1 MKKIFLFMAMALSSV
16 TLFSQIVL
24 TRGGRVLYDIALEDA
39 DSITFVTNEQ
49 GELLETLSPMEQQ
62 AKLNS
67 VATDFLNMFKP
78 KEQRNLIELLT
89 YLADKYEDYDFGPMY
104 EHYEENLPFLRQ
116 LARGVRKVVD
126 ENLTHNLAM
135 EVYDFPRFTG
145 IFEVND
151 EKRTWEYLGESENIE
166 LRFKNKNGDL
176 CVAVLSASGEEME
189 VEFET
194 LTDSIV
200 GQKWVE
206 VPGYEDLQLVYVPAR
221 MNDDYTA
228 FVVLYDENGIW
239 YSSQYY
245 GPHEEIPAHYEY
257 QWFLTN
263 GYYENEYYMQLNKV
277 LLPSNIKFS
286 LKEAD
291 KEHVALTMN
300 FDIDQKKYAKY
311 DMDLRV
317 ANFSVINNVSIST
330 SEAHAIV
337 VAKVSDKPLL
347 SVKVSLPSYVLM
359 GKSEEEGVGEWFE
372 GNKEKGELMELFR
385 TEFVFAEVDVI
396 NQLQLKASSPDLL
409 SYYRGFDKLD
419 RYYEEKASE
428 TDLLD
433 YRHTYDYNQDKADW
447 WNKKLQVGL
456 FYNTPVQQAEL
467 QVDLDF
473 EERAVYVYDNGVE
486 DEIYIKSYESNYVVY
501 FPYNGTVYSL
511 DDYFSMS
518 AFESLFRVTGDLFR
532 NYLKLLGFSDW
543 GDLSSGLQ
551 SEAATGEAEAI
562 LK

>member
-1 MKKIFLFMAMALSSV
+1 MKKIFLFMVMALSSV

-78 KEQRNLIELLT
+78 KEQRDLIELLT
-89 YLADKYEDYDFGPMY
+89 YLADKYEDYDFGPIY
-104 EHYEENLPFLRQ
+104 EHYEKNLPFLRQ

-145 IFEVND
+145 IFEANG
-151 EKRTWEYLGESENIE
+151 EKRTWEYLGESDDIE
-166 LRFKNKNGDL
+166 LRFKNRNGDL
-176 CVAVLSASGEEME
+176 CEAVLSASGEEIEME
-189 VEFET
+189 IET
-194 LTDSIV
+194 PTDSV
-200 GQKWVE
+200 VSQKWVE
-206 VPGYEDLQLVYVPAR
+206 YPGYEDLQLVYVPAR
-221 MNDDYTA
+221 MNDDYTV
-228 FVVLYDENGIW
+228 FVVFYDENGIW

-245 GPHEEIPAHYEY
+245 GPYEEIPAHYEY

-263 GYYENEYYMQLNKV
+263 GYYEYEYYMQLNKV

-300 FDIDQKKYAKY
+300 FDIEQNKYAKY

-317 ANFSVINNVSIST
+317 ANFSVVNNVSVS
-330 SEAHAIV
+330 SSDAHAIV

-347 SVKVSLPSYVLM
+347 SVKVSLPSFVLI
-359 GKSEEEGVGEWFE
+359 GKSDEETVRKWFE
-372 GNKEKGELMELFR
+372 DNKEKGELIEQFR

-409 SYYRGFDKLD
+409 GYFRGVNKLDSYYM
-419 RYYEEKASE
+419 EKEGE
-428 TDLLD
+428 TDLLS
-433 YRHTYDYNQDKADW
+433 YTYTYDYNQAKADW

-473 EERAVYVYDNGVE
+473 EERAVYVYDNGIE
-486 DEIYIKSYESNYVVY
+486 DEIYIKLYESNYVVY

-518 AFESLFRVTGDLFR
+518 AFESLFCVTGDLLR
-532 NYLKLLGFSDW
+532 NYLKLLGWSMM
-543 GDLSSGLQ
+543 DLSDIMSQ
-551 SEAATGEAEAI
+551 FQPAE
-562 LK
+562 

>member
-1 MKKIFLFMAMALSSV
+1 MKKIFLFMVMALSSV

-78 KEQRNLIELLT
+78 KEQRDLIELLT
-89 YLADKYEDYDFGPMY
+89 YLADKYEDYDFGPIY
-104 EHYEENLPFLRQ
+104 EHYEKNLPFLRQ

-145 IFEVND
+145 IFEAND
-151 EKRTWEYLGESENIE
+151 EKRTWEYLGESDDIE
-166 LRFKNKNGDL
+166 LRFKNRNGDL
-176 CVAVLSASGEEME
+176 CEAVLSASGEEIEME
-189 VEFET
+189 IET
-194 LTDSIV
+194 PTDSV
-200 GQKWVE
+200 VSQKWVE
-206 VPGYEDLQLVYVPAR
+206 YPGYEDLQLVYVPAR
-221 MNDDYTA
+221 MNDDYTV
-228 FVVLYDENGIW
+228 FVVFYDENGIW

-245 GPHEEIPAHYEY
+245 GPYEEIPAHYEY

-263 GYYENEYYMQLNKV
+263 GYYEYEYYMQLNKV

-300 FDIDQKKYAKY
+300 FDIEQKKYAKY

-317 ANFSVINNVSIST
+317 ANFSVINNVSVS
-330 SEAHAIV
+330 SSDAHAIV

-347 SVKVSLPSYVLM
+347 SVKVSLPSFVLI
-359 GKSEEEGVGEWFE
+359 GKSDEETVRKWFE
-372 GNKEKGELMELFR
+372 DNKEKGELIEQFR

-409 SYYRGFDKLD
+409 GYFRGVNKLDSYYM
-419 RYYEEKASE
+419 EKEGE
-428 TDLLD
+428 TDLLS
-433 YRHTYDYNQDKADW
+433 YTYTYDYNQAKADW

-473 EERAVYVYDNGVE
+473 EERAVYVYDNGIE
-486 DEIYIKSYESNYVVY
+486 DEIYIKLYESNYVVY

-518 AFESLFRVTGDLFR
+518 AFESLFCVTGDLLR
-532 NYLKLLGFSDW
+532 NYLKLLGWSMM
-543 GDLSSGLQ
+543 DLSDIISQ
-551 SEAATGEAEAI
+551 SQPAEEGDI
-562 LK
+562 FK

>member
-1 MKKIFLFMAMALSSV
+1 MKKIFLFMVMALSSV

-78 KEQRNLIELLT
+78 KEQRDLIELLT
-89 YLADKYEDYDFGPMY
+89 YLADKYEDYDFGPIY
-104 EHYEENLPFLRQ
+104 EHYEKNLPFLRQ

-145 IFEVND
+145 IFEAND
-151 EKRTWEYLGESENIE
+151 EKRTWEYLGESDDIE
-166 LRFKNKNGDL
+166 LRFKNRNGDL
-176 CVAVLSASGEEME
+176 CEAVLSASGEEIEME
-189 VEFET
+189 IET
-194 LTDSIV
+194 PTDSV
-200 GQKWVE
+200 VSQKWVE
-206 VPGYEDLQLVYVPAR
+206 YPGYEDLQLVYVPAR
-221 MNDDYTA
+221 MNDDYTV
-228 FVVLYDENGIW
+228 FVVFYDENGIW

-245 GPHEEIPAHYEY
+245 GPYEEIPAHYEY

-263 GYYENEYYMQLNKV
+263 GYYEYEYYMQLNKV

-300 FDIDQKKYAKY
+300 FDIEQKKYAKY

-317 ANFSVINNVSIST
+317 ANFSVVNNVSVS
-330 SEAHAIV
+330 SSDAHAIV

-347 SVKVSLPSYVLM
+347 SVKVSLPSFVLI
-359 GKSEEEGVGEWFE
+359 GKSDEETVRKWFE
-372 GNKEKGELMELFR
+372 DNKEKGELIEQFR

-409 SYYRGFDKLD
+409 GYYRGVNKLD
-419 RYYEEKASE
+419 SYYMEKEGE
-428 TDLLD
+428 TDLLS
-433 YRHTYDYNQDKADW
+433 YTYTYDYNQAKADW

-473 EERAVYVYDNGVE
+473 EERAVYVYDNGIE
-486 DEIYIKSYESNYVVY
+486 DEIYIKLYESNYVVY

-518 AFESLFRVTGDLFR
+518 AFESLFCVTGDLLR
-532 NYLKLLGFSDW
+532 NYLKLLGWSMM
-543 GDLSSGLQ
+543 DLSDIISQ
-551 SEAATGEAEAI
+551 SQPAEEGDI
-562 LK
+562 FK

>member
-1 MKKIFLFMAMALSSV
+1 MKKIFLFMVMALSSV

-78 KEQRNLIELLT
+78 KEQRDLIELLT
-89 YLADKYEDYDFGPMY
+89 YLADKYEDYDFGPIY
-104 EHYEENLPFLRQ
+104 EHYEKNLPFLRQ

-145 IFEVND
+145 IFEAND
-151 EKRTWEYLGESENIE
+151 EKRTWEYLGESDDIE
-166 LRFKNKNGDL
+166 LRFKNRNGDL
-176 CVAVLSASGEEME
+176 CEAVLSASGEEIEME
-189 VEFET
+189 IET
-194 LTDSIV
+194 PTDSV
-200 GQKWVE
+200 VSQKWVE
-206 VPGYEDLQLVYVPAR
+206 VPGYEDLQLVYVPER
-221 MNDDYTA
+221 MNDDYTV
-228 FVVLYDENGIW
+228 FVVFYDENGIW

-245 GPHEEIPAHYEY
+245 GPYEEIPAHYEY

-263 GYYENEYYMQLNKV
+263 GYYEYEYYMQLNKV

-300 FDIDQKKYAKY
+300 FDIEQKKYAKY

-317 ANFSVINNVSIST
+317 ANFSVVNNVSVS
-330 SEAHAIV
+330 SSDAHAIV
-337 VAKVSDKPLL
+337 VVKVSDKPLL
-347 SVKVSLPSYVLM
+347 SVKVSLPSFVLI
-359 GKSEEEGVGEWFE
+359 GKSDEETVRKWFE
-372 GNKEKGELMELFR
+372 DNKEKGELIEQFR

-409 SYYRGFDKLD
+409 GYYRGVNKLD
-419 RYYEEKASE
+419 SYYMEKEGE
-428 TDLLD
+428 TDLLS
-433 YRHTYDYNQDKADW
+433 YTYTYDYNQAKADW
-447 WNKKLQVGL
+447 CNKKLQVGL

-486 DEIYIKSYESNYVVY
+486 DEIYIKLYESNYVVY

-518 AFESLFRVTGDLFR
+518 AFESLFYVTGDLFK
-532 NYLKLLGFSDW
+532 NYLKLLGWSMM
-543 GDLSSGLQ
+543 DLSDIMSQ
-551 SEAATGEAEAI
+551 SQPSEEGVI

>member
-1 MKKIFLFMAMALSSV
+1 MKKIFLFMVMALSSV

-78 KEQRNLIELLT
+78 KEQRDLIELLT
-89 YLADKYEDYDFGPMY
+89 YLADKYEDYDFGPIY
-104 EHYEENLPFLRQ
+104 EHYEKNLPFLRQ

-145 IFEVND
+145 IFEAND
-151 EKRTWEYLGESENIE
+151 EKRTWEYLGESDDIE
-166 LRFKNKNGDL
+166 LRFKNRNGDL
-176 CVAVLSASGEEME
+176 CEAVLSASGEEIEME
-189 VEFET
+189 IET
-194 LTDSIV
+194 PTDSV
-200 GQKWVE
+200 VSQKWVE
-206 VPGYEDLQLVYVPAR
+206 YPGYEDLQLVYVPAR
-221 MNDDYTA
+221 MNDDYTV
-228 FVVLYDENGIW
+228 FVVFYDENGIW

-245 GPHEEIPAHYEY
+245 GPYEEIPAHYEY

-263 GYYENEYYMQLNKV
+263 GYYEYEYYMQLNKV

-300 FDIDQKKYAKY
+300 FDIEQKKYAKC

-317 ANFSVINNVSIST
+317 ANFSVINNVSVS
-330 SEAHAIV
+330 SSDAHAIV

-347 SVKVSLPSYVLM
+347 SVKVSLPSFVLI
-359 GKSEEEGVGEWFE
+359 GKSDEETVRKWFE
-372 GNKEKGELMELFR
+372 DNKEKGELIEQFR

-409 SYYRGFDKLD
+409 GYYRGVNKLD
-419 RYYEEKASE
+419 SYYMEKEGE
-428 TDLLD
+428 TDLLS
-433 YRHTYDYNQDKADW
+433 YTYTYDYNQAKADW

-486 DEIYIKSYESNYVVY
+486 DEIYIKLYESNYVVY

-518 AFESLFRVTGDLFR
+518 AFESLFCVTGDLLR
-532 NYLKLLGFSDW
+532 NYLKLLGWSMM
-543 GDLSSGLQ
+543 DLSDMSQ
-551 SEAATGEAEAI
+551 SQPSEEGVI

>member
-1 MKKIFLFMAMALSSV
+1 MKKIFLFMVMALSSV

-78 KEQRNLIELLT
+78 KEQRDLIELLT
-89 YLADKYEDYDFGPMY
+89 YLADKYEDYDFGPIY
-104 EHYEENLPFLRQ
+104 EHYEKNLPFLRQ

-145 IFEVND
+145 IFEAND
-151 EKRTWEYLGESENIE
+151 EKRTWEYLGESDDIE
-166 LRFKNKNGDL
+166 LRFKNRNGDL
-176 CVAVLSASGEEME
+176 CEAVLSASGEEIEME
-189 VEFET
+189 IET
-194 LTDSIV
+194 PTDSV
-200 GQKWVE
+200 VSQKWVE
-206 VPGYEDLQLVYVPAR
+206 YPGYEDLQLVYVPAR
-221 MNDDYTA
+221 MNDDYTV
-228 FVVLYDENGIW
+228 FVVFYDENGIW

-245 GPHEEIPAHYEY
+245 GPYEEIPAHYEY

-263 GYYENEYYMQLNKV
+263 GYYEYEYYMQLNKV

-300 FDIDQKKYAKY
+300 FDIEQNKYAKY

-317 ANFSVINNVSIST
+317 ANFSVVNNVSVS
-330 SEAHAIV
+330 SSDAHAIV

-347 SVKVSLPSYVLM
+347 SVKVSLPSFVLI
-359 GKSEEEGVGEWFE
+359 GKSDEETVRKWFE
-372 GNKEKGELMELFR
+372 DNKEKGELMELFR

-409 SYYRGFDKLD
+409 GYFRGVNKLDSYYM
-419 RYYEEKASE
+419 EKEGE
-428 TDLLD
+428 TDLLS
-433 YRHTYDYNQDKADW
+433 YTYTYDYNQAKADW

-486 DEIYIKSYESNYVVY
+486 DEIYIKLYESNYVVY

-518 AFESLFRVTGDLFR
+518 AFESLFCVTGDLLR
-532 NYLKLLGFSDW
+532 NYLKLLGWSMM
-543 GDLSSGLQ
+543 DLSDIMSQ
-551 SEAATGEAEAI
+551 FQPAE
-562 LK
+562 

>member
-1 MKKIFLFMAMALSSV
+1 MKKIFLFMVMALSSV

-78 KEQRNLIELLT
+78 KEQRDLIELLT
-89 YLADKYEDYDFGPMY
+89 YLADKYEDYDFGPIY
-104 EHYEENLPFLRQ
+104 EHYEKNLPFLRQ

-145 IFEVND
+145 IFEAND
-151 EKRTWEYLGESENIE
+151 EKRTWEYLGESDDIE
-166 LRFKNKNGDL
+166 LRFKNRNGDL
-176 CVAVLSASGEEME
+176 CEAVLSASGEEIEME
-189 VEFET
+189 IET
-194 LTDSIV
+194 PTDSV
-200 GQKWVE
+200 VSQKWVE
-206 VPGYEDLQLVYVPAR
+206 YPGYEDLQLVYVPAR
-221 MNDDYTA
+221 MNDDYTV
-228 FVVLYDENGIW
+228 FVVFYDENGIW

-245 GPHEEIPAHYEY
+245 GPYEEIPAHYEY

-263 GYYENEYYMQLNKV
+263 GYYEYEYYMQLNKV

-300 FDIDQKKYAKY
+300 FDIEQNKYAKY

-317 ANFSVINNVSIST
+317 ANFSVVNNVSVS
-330 SEAHAIV
+330 SSDAHAIV

-347 SVKVSLPSYVLM
+347 SVKVSLPSFVLI
-359 GKSEEEGVGEWFE
+359 GKSDEETVRKWFE
-372 GNKEKGELMELFR
+372 DNKEKGELIEQFR

-409 SYYRGFDKLD
+409 GYFRGVNKLDSYYM
-419 RYYEEKASE
+419 EKEGE
-428 TDLLD
+428 TDLLS
-433 YRHTYDYNQDKADW
+433 YTYTYDYNQAKADW

-486 DEIYIKSYESNYVVY
+486 DEIYIKLYESNYVVY

-518 AFESLFRVTGDLFR
+518 AFESLFCVTGDLLR
-532 NYLKLLGFSDW
+532 NYLKLLGWSMM
-543 GDLSSGLQ
+543 DLSDIMSQ
-551 SEAATGEAEAI
+551 FQPAE
-562 LK
+562 

>member
-1 MKKIFLFMAMALSSV
+1 MKKIFLFMVMALSSV

-78 KEQRNLIELLT
+78 KEQRDLIELLT
-89 YLADKYEDYDFGPMY
+89 YLADKYEDYDFGPIY
-104 EHYEENLPFLRQ
+104 EHYEKNLPFLRQ

-145 IFEVND
+145 IFEAND
-151 EKRTWEYLGESENIE
+151 EKRTWEYLGESDDIE
-166 LRFKNKNGDL
+166 LRFKNRNGDL
-176 CVAVLSASGEEME
+176 CEAVLSASGEEIEME
-189 VEFET
+189 IET
-194 LTDSIV
+194 PTDSV
-200 GQKWVE
+200 VSQKWVE
-206 VPGYEDLQLVYVPAR
+206 YPGYEDLQLVYVPAR
-221 MNDDYTA
+221 MNDDYTV
-228 FVVLYDENGIW
+228 FVVFYDENGIW

-245 GPHEEIPAHYEY
+245 GPYEEIPAHYEY

-263 GYYENEYYMQLNKV
+263 GYYEYEYYMQLNKV

-300 FDIDQKKYAKY
+300 FDIEQKKYAKC

-317 ANFSVINNVSIST
+317 ANFSVINNVSVS
-330 SEAHAIV
+330 SSDAHAIV

-347 SVKVSLPSYVLM
+347 SVKVSLPSFVLI
-359 GKSEEEGVGEWFE
+359 GKSDEETVRKWFE
-372 GNKEKGELMELFR
+372 DNKEKGELIEQFR

-409 SYYRGFDKLD
+409 GYYRGVNKLD
-419 RYYEEKASE
+419 SYYMEKEGE
-428 TDLLD
+428 TDLLS
-433 YRHTYDYNQDKADW
+433 YTYTYDYNQAKADW

-486 DEIYIKSYESNYVVY
+486 DEIYIKLYESNYVVY

-518 AFESLFRVTGDLFR
+518 AFESLFCVTGDLLR
-532 NYLKLLGFSDW
+532 NYLKLLGWSMM
-543 GDLSSGLQ
+543 DLSDIISQ
-551 SEAATGEAEAI
+551 SQPSEEGVI

>member
-1 MKKIFLFMAMALSSV
+1 MKKIFLFMVMALSSV

-78 KEQRNLIELLT
+78 KEQRDLIELLT
-89 YLADKYEDYDFGPMY
+89 YLADKYEDYDFGPIY
-104 EHYEENLPFLRQ
+104 EHYEKNLPFLRQ

-145 IFEVND
+145 IFEAND
-151 EKRTWEYLGESENIE
+151 EKRTWEYLGESDDIE
-166 LRFKNKNGDL
+166 LRFKNRNGDL
-176 CVAVLSASGEEME
+176 CEAVLSASGEEIEME
-189 VEFET
+189 IET
-194 LTDSIV
+194 PTDSV
-200 GQKWVE
+200 VSQKWVE
-206 VPGYEDLQLVYVPAR
+206 YPGYEDLQLVYVPAR
-221 MNDDYTA
+221 MNDDYTV
-228 FVVLYDENGIW
+228 FVVFYDENGIW

-245 GPHEEIPAHYEY
+245 GPYEEIPAHYEY

-263 GYYENEYYMQLNKV
+263 GYYEYEYYMQLNKV

-300 FDIDQKKYAKY
+300 FDIEQKKYAKC

-317 ANFSVINNVSIST
+317 ANFSVINNVSVS
-330 SEAHAIV
+330 SSDAHAIV

-347 SVKVSLPSYVLM
+347 SVKVSLPSFVLI
-359 GKSEEEGVGEWFE
+359 GKSDEETVRKWFE
-372 GNKEKGELMELFR
+372 DNKEKGELIEQFR

-409 SYYRGFDKLD
+409 GYYRGVNKLD
-419 RYYEEKASE
+419 SYYMEKEGE
-428 TDLLD
+428 TDLLS
-433 YRHTYDYNQDKADW
+433 YTYTYDYNQAKADW

-486 DEIYIKSYESNYVVY
+486 DEIYIKLYESNYVVY

-518 AFESLFRVTGDLFR
+518 AFESLFCVTGDLLR
-532 NYLKLLGFSDW
+532 NYLKLLGWSMM
-543 GDLSSGLQ
+543 DLSDIMSQ
-551 SEAATGEAEAI
+551 FQPAE
-562 LK
+562 

>member
-1 MKKIFLFMAMALSSV
+1 MALSSV

-62 AKLNS
+62 EKLNS
-67 VATDFLNMFKP
+67 VATDFVNMFKP

-89 YLADKYEDYDFGPMY
+89 YLADKYEDYDFGPIY
-104 EHYEENLPFLRQ
+104 EHYEKNLPFLRQ

-145 IFEVND
+145 IFEAND
-151 EKRTWEYLGESENIE
+151 EKRTWEYLGESDDIE
-166 LRFKNKNGDL
+166 LRFKNRNGDL
-176 CVAVLSASGEEME
+176 CEAVLSASGEEIEME
-189 VEFET
+189 IET
-194 LTDSIV
+194 PTDSV
-200 GQKWVE
+200 VSQKWVE
-206 VPGYEDLQLVYVPAR
+206 YPGYEDLQLVYVPAR
-221 MNDDYTA
+221 MNDDYTV
-228 FVVLYDENGIW
+228 FVVFYDENGIW

-245 GPHEEIPAHYEY
+245 GPYEEIPAHYEY

-263 GYYENEYYMQLNKV
+263 GYYEYEYYMQLNKV

-347 SVKVSLPSYVLM
+347 SVKVSLPSFVLI
-359 GKSEEEGVGEWFE
+359 GKSDEETVRKWFE
-372 GNKEKGELMELFR
+372 DNKEKGELIEQFR

-409 SYYRGFDKLD
+409 GYFRGVNKLDSYYM
-419 RYYEEKASE
+419 EKEGE
-428 TDLLD
+428 TDLLS
-433 YRHTYDYNQDKADW
+433 YTYTYDYNQAKADW

-486 DEIYIKSYESNYVVY
+486 DEIYIKLYESNYVVY

-518 AFESLFRVTGDLFR
+518 AFESLFCVTGDLLR
-532 NYLKLLGFSDW
+532 NYLKLLGWSMM
-543 GDLSSGLQ
+543 DLSDIISQ
-551 SEAATGEAEAI
+551 SQPSEEGVI

>member
-1 MKKIFLFMAMALSSV
+1 MKKIFLFMVMALSSV

-78 KEQRNLIELLT
+78 KEQRDLIELLT
-89 YLADKYEDYDFGPMY
+89 YLADKYEDYDFGPIY
-104 EHYEENLPFLRQ
+104 EHYEKNLPFLRQ

-145 IFEVND
+145 IFEAND
-151 EKRTWEYLGESENIE
+151 EKRTWEYLGESDDIE
-166 LRFKNKNGDL
+166 LRFKNRNGDL
-176 CVAVLSASGEEME
+176 CEAVLSASGEEIEME
-189 VEFET
+189 IET
-194 LTDSIV
+194 PTDSV
-200 GQKWVE
+200 VSQKWVE
-206 VPGYEDLQLVYVPAR
+206 YPGYEDLQLVYVPAR
-221 MNDDYTA
+221 MNDDYTV
-228 FVVLYDENGIW
+228 FVVFYDENGIW

-245 GPHEEIPAHYEY
+245 GPYEEIPAHYEY

-263 GYYENEYYMQLNKV
+263 GYYEYEYYMQLNKV

-300 FDIDQKKYAKY
+300 FDIEQKKYAKC

-317 ANFSVINNVSIST
+317 ANFSVINNVSVS
-330 SEAHAIV
+330 SSDAHAIV

-347 SVKVSLPSYVLM
+347 SVKVSLPSFVLI
-359 GKSEEEGVGEWFE
+359 GKSDEETVRKWFE
-372 GNKEKGELMELFR
+372 DNKEKGELIEQFR

-409 SYYRGFDKLD
+409 GYYRGVNKLD
-419 RYYEEKASE
+419 SYYMEKEGE
-428 TDLLD
+428 TDLLS
-433 YRHTYDYNQDKADW
+433 YTYTYDYNQAKADW

-473 EERAVYVYDNGVE
+473 EERAVYVYDNGIE
-486 DEIYIKSYESNYVVY
+486 DEIYIKLYESNYVVY

-518 AFESLFRVTGDLFR
+518 AFESLFCVTGDLLR
-532 NYLKLLGFSDW
+532 NYLKLLGWSMM
-543 GDLSSGLQ
+543 DLSDIMSQ
-551 SEAATGEAEAI
+551 FQPAE
-562 LK
+562 

>member
-78 KEQRNLIELLT
+78 KEQRDLIELLT
-89 YLADKYEDYDFGPMY
+89 YLADKYEDYDFGPIY
-104 EHYEENLPFLRQ
+104 EHYEKNLPFLRQ

-145 IFEVND
+145 IFEAND
-151 EKRTWEYLGESENIE
+151 EKRTWEYLGESDDIE
-166 LRFKNKNGDL
+166 LRFKNRNGDL
-176 CVAVLSASGEEME
+176 CEAVLSASGEEIEME
-189 VEFET
+189 IET
-194 LTDSIV
+194 PTDSV
-200 GQKWVE
+200 VSQKWVE
-206 VPGYEDLQLVYVPAR
+206 YPGYEDLQLVYVPAR
-221 MNDDYTA
+221 MNDDYTV
-228 FVVLYDENGIW
+228 FVVFYDENGIW

-245 GPHEEIPAHYEY
+245 GPYEEIPAHYEY

-263 GYYENEYYMQLNKV
+263 GYYEYEYYMQLNKV

-300 FDIDQKKYAKY
+300 FDIEQNKYAKY

-317 ANFSVINNVSIST
+317 ANFSVVNNVSVS
-330 SEAHAIV
+330 SSDAHAIV

-347 SVKVSLPSYVLM
+347 SVKVSLPSFVLI
-359 GKSEEEGVGEWFE
+359 GKSDEETVRKWFE
-372 GNKEKGELMELFR
+372 DNKEKGELIEQFR

-409 SYYRGFDKLD
+409 GYFRGVNKLDSYYM
-419 RYYEEKASE
+419 EKEGE
-428 TDLLD
+428 TDLLS
-433 YRHTYDYNQDKADW
+433 YTYTYDYNQAKADW

-486 DEIYIKSYESNYVVY
+486 DEIYIKLYESNYVVY

-518 AFESLFRVTGDLFR
+518 AFESLFCVTGDLLR
-532 NYLKLLGFSDW
+532 NYLKLLGWSMM
-543 GDLSSGLQ
+543 DLSDIMSQ
-551 SEAATGEAEAI
+551 FQPAE
-562 LK
+562 

>member
-1 MKKIFLFMAMALSSV
+1 MKKIFLFMVMALSSV

-78 KEQRNLIELLT
+78 KEQRDLIELLT
-89 YLADKYEDYDFGPMY
+89 YLADKYEDYDFGPIY
-104 EHYEENLPFLRQ
+104 EHYEKNLPFLRQ

-145 IFEVND
+145 IFEAND
-151 EKRTWEYLGESENIE
+151 EKRTWEYLGESDDIE
-166 LRFKNKNGDL
+166 LRFKNRNGDL
-176 CVAVLSASGEEME
+176 CEAVLSASGEEIEME
-189 VEFET
+189 IET
-194 LTDSIV
+194 PTDSV
-200 GQKWVE
+200 VSQKWVE
-206 VPGYEDLQLVYVPAR
+206 YPGYEDLQLVYVPAR
-221 MNDDYTA
+221 MNDDYTV
-228 FVVLYDENGIW
+228 FVVFYDENGIW

-245 GPHEEIPAHYEY
+245 GPYEEIPAHYEY

-263 GYYENEYYMQLNKV
+263 GYYEYEYYMQLNKV

-300 FDIDQKKYAKY
+300 FDIEQKKYAKY

-317 ANFSVINNVSIST
+317 ANFSVVNNVSVS
-330 SEAHAIV
+330 SSDAHAIV

-347 SVKVSLPSYVLM
+347 SVKVSLPSFVLI
-359 GKSEEEGVGEWFE
+359 GKSDEETVRKWFE
-372 GNKEKGELMELFR
+372 DNKEKGELIEQFR

-409 SYYRGFDKLD
+409 GYYRGVNKLD
-419 RYYEEKASE
+419 SYYMEKEGE
-428 TDLLD
+428 TDLLS
-433 YRHTYDYNQDKADW
+433 YTYTYDYNQAKADW

-486 DEIYIKSYESNYVVY
+486 DEIYIKLY
-501 FPYNGTVYSL
+501 
-511 DDYFSMS
+511 
-518 AFESLFRVTGDLFR
+518 
-532 NYLKLLGFSDW
+532 
-543 GDLSSGLQ
+543 
-551 SEAATGEAEAI
+551 
-562 LK
+562 

>member
-1 MKKIFLFMAMALSSV
+1 MKKIFLFMVMALSSV

-78 KEQRNLIELLT
+78 KEQRDLIELLT
-89 YLADKYEDYDFGPMY
+89 YLADKYEDYDFGPIY
-104 EHYEENLPFLRQ
+104 EHYEKNLPFLRQ

-145 IFEVND
+145 IFEAND
-151 EKRTWEYLGESENIE
+151 EKRTWEYLGESDDIE
-166 LRFKNKNGDL
+166 LRFKNRNGDL
-176 CVAVLSASGEEME
+176 CEAVLSASGEEIEME
-189 VEFET
+189 IET
-194 LTDSIV
+194 PTDSV
-200 GQKWVE
+200 VSQKWVE
-206 VPGYEDLQLVYVPAR
+206 YPGYEDLQLVYVPAR
-221 MNDDYTA
+221 MNDDYTV
-228 FVVLYDENGIW
+228 FVVFYDENGIW

-245 GPHEEIPAHYEY
+245 GPYEEIPAHYEY

-263 GYYENEYYMQLNKV
+263 GYYEYEYYMQLNKV

-300 FDIDQKKYAKY
+300 FDIEQKKYAKY

-317 ANFSVINNVSIST
+317 ANFSVVNNVSVS
-330 SEAHAIV
+330 SSDAHAIV

-347 SVKVSLPSYVLM
+347 SVKVSLPSFVLI
-359 GKSEEEGVGEWFE
+359 GKSDEETVRKWFE
-372 GNKEKGELMELFR
+372 DNKEKGELIEQFR

-409 SYYRGFDKLD
+409 GYYRGVNKLD
-419 RYYEEKASE
+419 SYYMEKEGE
-428 TDLLD
+428 TDLLS
-433 YRHTYDYNQDKADW
+433 YTYTYDYNQAKADW

-486 DEIYIKSYESNYVVY
+486 DEIYIKLYESNYVVY

-518 AFESLFRVTGDLFR
+518 AFESLFCVTGDLLR
-532 NYLKLLGFSDW
+532 NYLKLLGWSMM
-543 GDLSSGLQ
+543 DLSDIMSQ
-551 SEAATGEAEAI
+551 FQPAE
-562 LK
+562 

>member
-1 MKKIFLFMAMALSSV
+1 MKKIFLFMVMALSSV

-78 KEQRNLIELLT
+78 KEQRDLIELLT
-89 YLADKYEDYDFGPMY
+89 YLADKYEDYDFGPIY
-104 EHYEENLPFLRQ
+104 EHYEKNLPFLRQ

-145 IFEVND
+145 IFEAND
-151 EKRTWEYLGESENIE
+151 EKRTWEYLGESDDIE
-166 LRFKNKNGDL
+166 LRFKNRNGDL
-176 CVAVLSASGEEME
+176 CEAVLSASGEEIEME
-189 VEFET
+189 IET
-194 LTDSIV
+194 PTDSV
-200 GQKWVE
+200 VSQKWVE
-206 VPGYEDLQLVYVPAR
+206 YPGYEDLQLVYVPAR
-221 MNDDYTA
+221 MNDDYTV
-228 FVVLYDENGIW
+228 FVVFYDENGIW

-245 GPHEEIPAHYEY
+245 GPYEEIPAHYEY

-263 GYYENEYYMQLNKV
+263 GYYEYEYYMQLNKV

-300 FDIDQKKYAKY
+300 FDIEQNKYAKY

-317 ANFSVINNVSIST
+317 ANFSVINNVSVS
-330 SEAHAIV
+330 SSDAHAIV

-347 SVKVSLPSYVLM
+347 SVKVSLPSFVLI
-359 GKSEEEGVGEWFE
+359 GKSDEETVRKWFE
-372 GNKEKGELMELFR
+372 DNKEKGELIEQFR

-409 SYYRGFDKLD
+409 GYYRGVNKLD
-419 RYYEEKASE
+419 SYYMEKEGE
-428 TDLLD
+428 TDLLS
-433 YRHTYDYNQDKADW
+433 YTYTYDYNQAKADW

-486 DEIYIKSYESNYVVY
+486 DEIYIKLYESNYVVY

-518 AFESLFRVTGDLFR
+518 AFESLFCVTGDLLR
-532 NYLKLLGFSDW
+532 NYLKLLGWSMM
-543 GDLSSGLQ
+543 DLSDMSQ
-551 SEAATGEAEAI
+551 SQPSEEGVI

>member
-1 MKKIFLFMAMALSSV
+1 MKKIFLFMVMALSSV

-78 KEQRNLIELLT
+78 KEQRDLIELLT
-89 YLADKYEDYDFGPMY
+89 YLADKYEDYDFGPIY
-104 EHYEENLPFLRQ
+104 EHYEKNLPFLRQ

-145 IFEVND
+145 IFEAND
-151 EKRTWEYLGESENIE
+151 EKRTWEYLGESDDIE
-166 LRFKNKNGDL
+166 LRFKNRNGDL
-176 CVAVLSASGEEME
+176 CEAVLSASGEEIEME
-189 VEFET
+189 IET
-194 LTDSIV
+194 PTDSV
-200 GQKWVE
+200 VSQKWVE
-206 VPGYEDLQLVYVPAR
+206 YPGYEDLQLVYVPAR
-221 MNDDYTA
+221 MNDDYTV
-228 FVVLYDENGIW
+228 FVVFYDENGIW

-245 GPHEEIPAHYEY
+245 GPYEEIPAHYEY

-263 GYYENEYYMQLNKV
+263 GYYEYEYYMQLNKV

-300 FDIDQKKYAKY
+300 FDIEQNKYAKY

-317 ANFSVINNVSIST
+317 ANFSVVNNVSVS
-330 SEAHAIV
+330 SSDAHAIV

-347 SVKVSLPSYVLM
+347 SVKVSLPSFVLI
-359 GKSEEEGVGEWFE
+359 GKSDEETVRKWFE
-372 GNKEKGELMELFR
+372 DNKEKGELIEQFR

-409 SYYRGFDKLD
+409 GYYRGVNKLD
-419 RYYEEKASE
+419 SYYMEKEGE
-428 TDLLD
+428 TDLLS
-433 YRHTYDYNQDKADW
+433 YTYTYDYNQAKADW

-486 DEIYIKSYESNYVVY
+486 DEIYIKLYESNYVVY

-518 AFESLFRVTGDLFR
+518 AFESLFCVTGDLLR
-532 NYLKLLGFSDW
+532 NYLKLLGWSMM
-543 GDLSSGLQ
+543 DLSDIMSQ
-551 SEAATGEAEAI
+551 FQPAE
-562 LK
+562 

>member
-1 MKKIFLFMAMALSSV
+1 MKKIFLFMVMALSSV

-78 KEQRNLIELLT
+78 KEQRDLIELLT
-89 YLADKYEDYDFGPMY
+89 YLADKYEDYDFGPIY
-104 EHYEENLPFLRQ
+104 EHYEKNLPFLRQ

-145 IFEVND
+145 IFEAND
-151 EKRTWEYLGESENIE
+151 EKRTWEYLGESDDIE
-166 LRFKNKNGDL
+166 LRFKNRNGDL
-176 CVAVLSASGEEME
+176 CEAVLSASGEEIEME
-189 VEFET
+189 IET
-194 LTDSIV
+194 PTDSV
-200 GQKWVE
+200 VSQKWVE
-206 VPGYEDLQLVYVPAR
+206 YPGYEDLQLVYVPAR
-221 MNDDYTA
+221 MNDDYTV
-228 FVVLYDENGIW
+228 FVVFYDENGIW

-245 GPHEEIPAHYEY
+245 GPYEEIPAHYEY

-263 GYYENEYYMQLNKV
+263 GYYEYEYYMQLNKV

-300 FDIDQKKYAKY
+300 FDIEQNKYAKY

-317 ANFSVINNVSIST
+317 ANFSVVNNVSVS
-330 SEAHAIV
+330 SSDAHAIV

-347 SVKVSLPSYVLM
+347 SVKVSLPSFVLI
-359 GKSEEEGVGEWFE
+359 GKSDEETVRKWFE
-372 GNKEKGELMELFR
+372 DNKEKGELIEQFR

-409 SYYRGFDKLD
+409 GYYRGVNKLD
-419 RYYEEKASE
+419 SYYMEKEGE
-428 TDLLD
+428 TDLLS
-433 YRHTYDYNQDKADW
+433 YTYTYDYNQAKADW

-473 EERAVYVYDNGVE
+473 EERAVYVYDNGIE
-486 DEIYIKSYESNYVVY
+486 DEIYIKLYESNYVVY

-518 AFESLFRVTGDLFR
+518 AFESLFCVTGDLLR
-532 NYLKLLGFSDW
+532 NYLKLLGWSMM
-543 GDLSSGLQ
+543 DLSDIMSQ
-551 SEAATGEAEAI
+551 FQPAE
-562 LK
+562 

>member
-39 DSITFVTNEQ
+39 DSITFVKNEQ

-78 KEQRNLIELLT
+78 KEQRDLIELLT
-89 YLADKYEDYDFGPMY
+89 YLADKYEDYDFGPIY
-104 EHYEENLPFLRQ
+104 EHYEKNLPFLRQ

-145 IFEVND
+145 IFEAND
-151 EKRTWEYLGESENIE
+151 EKRTWEYLGESDDIE
-166 LRFKNKNGDL
+166 LRFKNRNGDL
-176 CVAVLSASGEEME
+176 CEAVLSASGEEIEME
-189 VEFET
+189 IET
-194 LTDSIV
+194 PTDSV
-200 GQKWVE
+200 VSQKWVE
-206 VPGYEDLQLVYVPAR
+206 YPGYEDLQLVYVPAR
-221 MNDDYTA
+221 MNDDYTV
-228 FVVLYDENGIW
+228 FVVFYDENGIW

-245 GPHEEIPAHYEY
+245 GPYEEIPAHYEY
-257 QWFLTN
+257 QCFLTN
-263 GYYENEYYMQLNKV
+263 GYYEYEYYMQLNKV

-300 FDIDQKKYAKY
+300 FDIEQNKYAKY

-317 ANFSVINNVSIST
+317 ANFSVVNNVSVS
-330 SEAHAIV
+330 SSDAHAIV

-347 SVKVSLPSYVLM
+347 SVKVSLPSFVLI
-359 GKSEEEGVGEWFE
+359 GKSDEETVRKWFE
-372 GNKEKGELMELFR
+372 DNKEKGELIEQFR

-409 SYYRGFDKLD
+409 GFYRGVNKLDSYYC
-419 RYYEEKASE
+419 EKEGE
-428 TDLLD
+428 TDMLS
-433 YRHTYDYNQDKADW
+433 YTYTYDYNQAKADW

-486 DEIYIKSYESNYVVY
+486 DEIYIKLYESNYVVY

-518 AFESLFRVTGDLFR
+518 AFESLFCVTGDLLR
-532 NYLKLLGFSDW
+532 NYLKLLGWSMM
-543 GDLSSGLQ
+543 DLSDIMSQ
-551 SEAATGEAEAI
+551 FQPAE
-562 LK
+562 

>member
-78 KEQRNLIELLT
+78 KEQRDLIELLT
-89 YLADKYEDYDFGPMY
+89 YLADKYEDYDFGPIY
-104 EHYEENLPFLRQ
+104 EHYEKNLPFLRQ

-145 IFEVND
+145 IFEAND
-151 EKRTWEYLGESENIE
+151 EKRTWEYLGESDDIE
-166 LRFKNKNGDL
+166 LRFKNRNGDL
-176 CVAVLSASGEEME
+176 CEAVLSASGEEIEME
-189 VEFET
+189 IET
-194 LTDSIV
+194 PTDSV
-200 GQKWVE
+200 VSQKWVE
-206 VPGYEDLQLVYVPAR
+206 YPGYEDLQLVYVPAR
-221 MNDDYTA
+221 MNDDYTV
-228 FVVLYDENGIW
+228 FVVFYDENGIW

-245 GPHEEIPAHYEY
+245 GPYEEIPAHYEY

-263 GYYENEYYMQLNKV
+263 GYYEYEYYMQLNKV

-300 FDIDQKKYAKY
+300 FDIEQNKYAKY

-317 ANFSVINNVSIST
+317 ANFSVINNVSVS
-330 SEAHAIV
+330 SSDAHAIV

-347 SVKVSLPSYVLM
+347 SVKVSLPSFVLI
-359 GKSEEEGVGEWFE
+359 GKSDEETVRKWFE
-372 GNKEKGELMELFR
+372 DNKEKGELIEQFR

-409 SYYRGFDKLD
+409 GYYRGVNKLD
-419 RYYEEKASE
+419 SYYMEKEGE
-428 TDLLD
+428 TDLLS
-433 YRHTYDYNQDKADW
+433 YTYTYDYNQAKADW

-473 EERAVYVYDNGVE
+473 EERAVYVYDNGIE
-486 DEIYIKSYESNYVVY
+486 DEIYIKLYESNYVVY

-518 AFESLFRVTGDLFR
+518 AFESLFCVTGDLLR
-532 NYLKLLGFSDW
+532 NYLKLLGWSMM
-543 GDLSSGLQ
+543 DLSDIISQ
-551 SEAATGEAEAI
+551 SQPAEEVDI

>member
-78 KEQRNLIELLT
+78 KEQRDLIELLT
-89 YLADKYEDYDFGPMY
+89 YLADKYEDYDFGPIY
-104 EHYEENLPFLRQ
+104 EHYEKNLPFLRQ

-145 IFEVND
+145 IFEAND
-151 EKRTWEYLGESENIE
+151 EKRTWEYLGESDDIE
-166 LRFKNKNGDL
+166 LRFKNRNGDL
-176 CVAVLSASGEEME
+176 CEAVLSASGEEIEME
-189 VEFET
+189 IET
-194 LTDSIV
+194 PTDSV
-200 GQKWVE
+200 VSQEWVE
-206 VPGYEDLQLVYVPAR
+206 DPGYEDLQLVYVPER
-221 MNDDYTA
+221 MNDDYTV
-228 FVVLYDENGIW
+228 FVVFYDENGIW

-257 QWFLTN
+257 QWVLTN
-263 GYYENEYYMQLNKV
+263 GYYEYEYYMQLNKV

-300 FDIDQKKYAKY
+300 FDIEQKKYAKY

-317 ANFSVINNVSIST
+317 ANFSVVNNVSVS
-330 SEAHAIV
+330 SSDAHAIV

-347 SVKVSLPSYVLM
+347 SVKVSLPSFVLV
-359 GKSEEEGVGEWFE
+359 GKSDEETVRKWFE
-372 GNKEKGELMELFR
+372 DHKEKGELIEQFR

-409 SYYRGFDKLD
+409 GFYRGVNKFDSYYS
-419 RYYEEKASE
+419 EKEGE
-428 TDLLD
+428 TDMLS
-433 YRHTYDYNQDKADW
+433 YTYTYDYNQAKADW

-473 EERAVYVYDNGVE
+473 EERAVYVYDNGIE
-486 DEIYIKSYESNYVVY
+486 EEIYIKLYESNYVVY

-518 AFESLFRVTGDLFR
+518 AFESLFCVTGDLLR
-532 NYLKLLGFSDW
+532 NYLKLLGWSMM
-543 GDLSSGLQ
+543 DLSDMSQ
-551 SEAATGEAEAI
+551 SQPSEEGVI